1 MSFLDEINQTYQALS
16 GWLGTQEAAGR
27 PVATLSWLRM
37 AELNDYAFFILLF
50 GQLEDCI
57 NQEFEQTV
65 GPWEDAAFEHRVNV
79 LFGRLSAPTQLIM
92 DYYELRCAVAHG
104 HAEGGQMGRKIHMQ
118 KVYDE
123 IQALIAQYDA

>member
-1 MSFLDEINQTYQALS
+1 MRFIDEIIQTYQALS
-16 GWLGTQEAAGR
+16 GWLGSQEAAGR
-27 PVATLSWLRM
+27 PAVALSWLRM

-57 NQEFEQTV
+57 NLEYEQTI

-92 DYYELRCAVAHG
+92 GYYDLRCAVAHG
-104 HAEGGQMGRKIHMQ
+104 HAEGGQMGEKIRMSE
-118 KVYDE
+118 VYTE
-123 IQALIAQYDA
+123 IQALILQYET